1 MALTKQR
8 DSRYNKAVSSK
19 TLALISMITQ
29 PKILI
34 IDDEPLMRIS
44 ITDALIA
51 EGYDV
56 KEVESGRQG
65 MNFISKDNY
74 NVIITDLKLPE
85 VDGMEI
91 LKTALKRS
99 PKSKVIMMTAYGS
112 VDTAV
117 DAMKQGAYDYIT
129 KPFSMDELLI
139 IVRRLMELRK
149 LENENLELREKID
162 GKYAFEG
169 IVGNSDK
176 MQDVL
181 EKVRVV
187 ADAVSTILIT
197 GESGT
202 GKELIANAIHYNS
215 SRKDNPFIKVSCAAL
230 PETLLE
236 AELFGYEKGAFTG
249 ALKQKKGRFELAH
262 TGTLFLDEIGEI
274 SPAIQVKLLRV
285 LQERQ
290 FERLGGTET
299 LNIDVRIICATQR
312 DLKKEVKRGAFRED
326 LYYRLNVVPIHIPP
340 IRERKEDILL
350 LADGFL
356 KKIAAQ
362 NAKPTEGISP
372 EARELLVNYPFPGNV
387 RELEH
392 AIERAVIL
400 GDGKDIKPADMP
412 EDICDFYKA
421 GLKDAIKNS
430 CSERLT
436 KAIEQFERGYILR
449 AIEETKG
456 NKTVAAER
464 LGISRKTLW
473 EKCKNYGLGK
483 AK

>member
-1 MALTKQR
+1 
-8 DSRYNKAVSSK
+8 
-19 TLALISMITQ
+19 MINQ

-56 KEVESGRQG
+56 KGSESGRGG
-65 MNFISKDNY
+65 MGFISKGNY
-74 NVIITDLKLPE
+74 DVIITDLNLPE

-99 PKSKVIMMTAYGS
+99 PKSKVIMITAYGS

-139 IVRRLMELRK
+139 IVRRLMEFRK
-149 LENENLELREKID
+149 LENENLELKEKID
-162 GKYAFEG
+162 EKYAFEG
-169 IVGNSDK
+169 IIWSSSK
-176 MQDVL
+176 MQEVL
-181 EKVRVV
+181 EKVKVV

-312 DLKKEVKRGAFRED
+312 NLKKEVKQGIFRED

-340 IRERKEDILL
+340 LTERKEDILL
-350 LADGFL
+350 MANSFL
-356 KKIAAQ
+356 KKFAAK
-362 NAKPTEGISP
+362 NNKPIDGISS
-372 EARELLVNYPFPGNV
+372 EAKEMLINYPFPGNV

-392 AIERAVIL
+392 AMERVVIL
-400 GDGKDIKPADMP
+400 GSGKNIKPEDMP
-412 EDICDFYKA
+412 EDIRDFYKA
-421 GLKDAIKNS
+421 GLKDAIKIS

-436 KAIEQFERGYILR
+436 KAIGEFEKEYILR

-473 EKCKNYGLGK
+473 EKCKNYGLDK